1 MYTWQ
6 MKRATAASRVLFWTW
21 TLLLI
26 ALPAFAQEQPT
37 INDIV
42 DNPGRYRDTVV
53 ENIEGVVTQHIEST
67 TTDTKNYILQGDS
80 GSEIRVKTTLQPPR
94 IDARYRIEGLVS
106 ISFNREPVI
115 IEQGRTDVSNTSTE
129 GGAEEEEASSPGSVS
144 EQLDLG
150 IGFSSIVLLVLLG
163 VVVIAGLGYFAYTS
177 TQEDLDEEEEMTP
190 TPAPEN
196 PSLSDTEL
204 GDGEAGAD
212 YADYDEA
219 SADYEEDPEV
229 GPRIKSESSSS
240 LDSGDEDGG
249 PSTLKFQ
256 APPKTMKFI
265 PGKLVVTAGPDKGK
279 EFRIAG
285 HPTPNGNVVT
295 IGRAEVAGDRAFSH
309 IQLGET
315 YRTVSRMQAE
325 IIQEDQDIY
334 LKNKSTTNPTMVNGE
349 QVPPGDRVP
358 LQSDDTIRMGELVL
372 RYNLE

>member
-1 MYTWQ
+1 MHTWQ
-6 MKRATAASRVLFWTW
+6 MKPVTVVPRVLLWTL
-21 TLLLI
+21 TLLLV
-26 ALPAFAQEQPT
+26 AFPAFAQEQPS
-37 INDIV
+37 IKDIV

-94 IDARYRIEGLVS
+94 IDSRYRIEGLVN

-115 IEQGRTDVSNTSTE
+115 IEQGRSDVSSTSANGE
-129 GGAEEEEASSPGSVS
+129 GEEETAPSESGGVS
-144 EQLDLG
+144 EQLDIG
-150 IGFSSIVLLVLLG
+150 IGFSSVVLLVLLG
-163 VVVIAGLGYFAYTS
+163 VAVISGLGYLAYTS
-177 TQEDLDEEEEMTP
+177 SQQEIDEGEEMTP

-196 PSLSDTEL
+196 PSLSDTEI
-204 GDGEAGAD
+204 GDGEAG
-212 YADYDEA
+212 
-219 SADYEEDPEV
+219 SAYEEDGDHPEVV

-240 LDSGDEDGG
+240 LDSGGEEDGG

-265 PGKLVVTAGPDKGK
+265 PGKLVVTAGPDQGK

-285 HPTPNGNVVT
+285 HPTPDGNVVT
-295 IGRAEVAGDRAFSH
+295 IGRAEVTGERAFSH

-315 YRTVSRMQAE
+315 YRTVSRIQAE
-325 IIQEDQDIY
+325 IVQEDQDVY

-349 QVPPGDRVP
+349 EVPPEERVP
-358 LQSDDTIRMGELVL
+358 LQSKDTIRMGELVL
-372 RYNLE
+372 RYDLE